1 MSNLGG
7 GEIFAVL
14 LLALIILGPERL
26 PEAAR
31 KIGGFVRQVKSMSA
45 GFQDEV
51 RRAVDLGD
59 MPFHPEEARIRP
71 TSARTSQGDTA
82 EAPAGELESEV
93 RARNEDEPEA
103 PDDHPMTRQGAVET
117 IAVDVDSL
125 GTETVGPDAA
135 DPLADD
141 PPGPAVP

>member
-1 MSNLGG
+1 M
-7 GEIFAVL
+7 
-14 LLALIILGPERL
+14 
-26 PEAAR
+26 
-31 KIGGFVRQVKSMSA
+31 
-45 GFQDEV
+45 

-93 RARNEDEPEA
+93 RARNEDEPMA

-125 GTETVGPDAA
+125 GAETVGPDAS